1 MKRVLFILSFVSIL
15 LTGCFETTEEI
26 TLNEDGSGNMAVT
39 SDLSAVISLAKNMG
53 GGADGLD
60 KLTEK
65 NMDTTISLGLIAD
78 SMQGL
83 SVSEKEVLKKGAMQI
98 KIDGKNEKFFTK
110 MSFPFSDPEQIA
122 SNNKQT
128 AKVMGNR
135 MKDLAAGSAA
145 GIDDGNVPDISS
157 FSDYYDIKFEKG
169 EIKRTLNKEKYAKAE
184 SDEYLKG
191 LKETAGMG
199 IPVTATYIINL
210 PRPVEKAEGKNVTLS
225 EDKKKVTI
233 KVDIDDFFSNPEKL
247 EYKIK
252 Y

>member
-1 MKRVLFILSFVSIL
+1 MKRVLFLLSFVSFI

-26 TLNEDGSGNMAVT
+26 TLNEDGSGNMAIT

-53 GGADGLD
+53 GGDGME
-60 KLTEK
+60 KLTGQS
-65 NMDTTISLGLIAD
+65 MDTTISLGMVAD

-83 SVSEKEVLKKGAMQI
+83 SDADRDVLKKGAMQI
-98 KIDGKNEKFFTK
+98 KLDGKDEKFFTK
-110 MSFPFSDPEQIA
+110 MSFPFSNPEQIA
-122 SNNKQT
+122 GYNKLT
-128 AKVMGNR
+128 GKVMSSR

-145 GIDDGNVPDISS
+145 GMDEEQMPEVSS
-157 FSDYYDIKFEKG
+157 FGDYYDIKFEKG
-169 EIKRTLNKEKYAKAE
+169 EIKRTLNKDKYAKVE

-191 LKETAGMG
+191 LKETSGMG

-210 PRPVEKAEGKNVTLS
+210 PRPAEKAEGKNVVLS